1 MPIGDF
7 ECEVLRLIAANRNPD
22 SFVGGATVLNQAAG
36 TPRSSEDIDVFH
48 DTQESLKLSI
58 QADLGTLATAG
69 FEAEMTVTTPTFARA
84 WVRRGGRQT
93 KVEWVSDSPF
103 RFFPVEPDLELGW
116 RLNFWDAA
124 TNKVLAF
131 AGREAPRDYLDVLH
145 LHRHHLSFGAL
156 VWAAAAKDPGLS
168 PELIVQLARRNSK
181 YRPEHFDGVRLSQ
194 PVDLRALK
202 LAFLQ
207 AADEAEALFQKLPA
221 TEVGCFYLDASR
233 RPVCPDPAAPGFAAL
248 TRHHGSIKGAWPRIA
263 EDPS

>member
-7 ECEVLRLIAANRNPD
+7 EREVLRVIAANRNPD
-22 SFVGGATVLNQAAG
+22 SFVGGATVLNQSAN
-36 TPRSSEDIDVFH
+36 TPRTSEDIDVFH
-48 DTQESLKLSI
+48 DTQESLKLSM
-58 QADLGTLATAG
+58 QADVTTLGAAG
-69 FEAEMTVTTPTFARA
+69 FEVEPTLTTPTFGRA
-84 WVRRGGRQT
+84 WVRRGGLQT
-93 KVEWVSDSPF
+93 KVEWVNDSPF

-145 LHRHHLSFGAL
+145 LHQHHLSFGAL

-181 YRPEHFDGVRLSQ
+181 YRPEHFDRVRLSQ

-202 LAFLQ
+202 MIFLQ
-207 AADEAEALFQKLPA
+207 AADQAEALFQKLPT
-221 TEVGCFYLDASR
+221 TEMGCFYLDAQR

-248 TRHHGSIKGAWPRIA
+248 TRHYGSVKGAWPRIA
-263 EDPS
+263 EE